1 MKKNIVLI
9 FFFMLASY
17 PLYAAENP
25 DKGSGAKTGI
35 FVDQGKTHI
44 KDEEIYPYLI
54 IEQPPPLAAVRGFI
68 YGDVKDDSLK
78 AAMTG
83 IAAEYNLAGWIRK
96 TPEGS
101 FQFHL
106 EGDPEKLKEAVAKI
120 PYCDKES
127 KIEKVESK
135 TAVPTKY
142 IKGFKT
148 LYNND
153 KQGD

>member
-1 MKKNIVLI
+1 MKKNIVLV
-9 FFFMLASY
+9 FFLMLALY
-17 PLYAAENP
+17 PLYAADNP
-25 DKGSGAKTGI
+25 PKSSGAETGI
-35 FVDQGKTHI
+35 SVDQGKTHI
-44 KDEEIYPYLI
+44 KEEEIYPYLT
-54 IEQPPPLAAVRGFI
+54 IEQNPPLAAVRGYI
-68 YGDVKDDSLK
+68 YGNVKEDSLIV
-78 AAMTG
+78 AMTG
-83 IAAEYNLAGWIRK
+83 LSAEYNLAGWIRK

-120 PYCDKES
+120 PSWDKES

-148 LYNND
+148 I
-153 KQGD
+153 Q

>member
-25 DKGSGAKTGI
+25 DKSSGAETGI
-35 FVDQGKTHI
+35 SINKGKTHI

-54 IEQPPPLAAVRGFI
+54 IEQNPPLAAVRGYIF
-68 YGDVKDDSLK
+68 GNVKEDSLK
-78 AAMTG
+78 TAMTG
-83 IAAEYNLAGWIRK
+83 LSAEYNLAGWIRK

-120 PYCDKES
+120 PTCDRES

-142 IKGFKT
+142 IKGFKIIG
-148 LYNND
+148 NED
-153 KQGD
+153 RQGD